1 MQKLNPDKKTLKK
14 FGLTMAVAFLV
25 IFGIFFFRHKPA
37 GTAYSLLISCLFLIT
52 GLALP
57 VLLKP
62 AYLAWMRLAFILS
75 WVNTRIIL
83 AVLFYLIFTPIGL
96 LMRLFRI
103 DLLERKKQ
111 PGSYW
116 KKKEKVEFDPLNYE
130 RRF

>member
-1 MQKLNPDKKTLKK
+1 MQKLNWNRKTLKE
-14 FGLTMAVAFLV
+14 FGMTMGVAFLV
-25 IFGIFFFRHKPA
+25 ISGLLLLRKKYTGA
-37 GTAYSLLISCLFLIT
+37 TYSLLVSSVFFIM

-62 AYLAWMRLAFILS
+62 AYIVWMRLAFILG

-83 AVLFYLIFTPIGL
+83 IILFYLIFTPIGL
-96 LMRLFRI
+96 IMRLFRI
-103 DLLERKKQ
+103 DLLERRKEA
-111 PGSYW
+111 GSYW